1 MSKFLDRIEAFF
13 ENRLGVTFDNQY
25 SLLSV
30 GYTILYASQFFILL
44 ADSCRLY
51 MSPDQKNTKFEN
63 CWFMISFFVFS
74 VFYGLIF
81 VIVEP
86 EDRRIF
92 GACGILASVQL
103 VLSTAYYFYIFLST
117 DPNDTQQ
124 YLYYTIRLAP
134 ISIIYM
140 TFLSV
145 ISVLVM
151 CKMSFFRPYTKV
163 ITDLYEVEERNG
175 KKAV

>member
-1 MSKFLDRIEAFF
+1 MILFLADAIFF
-13 ENRLGVTFDNQY
+13 FTSEDKNNKKFDNC
-25 SLLSV
+25 LFMLS
-30 GYTILYASQFFILL
+30 FH
-44 ADSCRLY
+44 
-51 MSPDQKNTKFEN
+51 
-63 CWFMISFFVFS
+63 VFS

-81 VIVEP
+81 ALVQP
-86 EDRRIF
+86 ENRRVF

-124 YLYYTIRLAP
+124 LLYYTNRLAP

-140 TFLSV
+140 TVLSV

-151 CKMSFFRPYTKV
+151 CKMSFFRPYTKL

>member
-1 MSKFLDRIEAFF
+1 MSKLLDRIETFLEDLF
-13 ENRLGVTFDNQY
+13 GVTFDHQY

-30 GYTILYASQFFILL
+30 AYTILYISQFLLFL
-44 ADSCRLY
+44 ADAVFLFNSE
-51 MSPDQKNTKFEN
+51 DKNNKKFDN

-81 VIVEP
+81 MLVEP
-86 EDRRIF
+86 ENRRVF

-124 YLYYTIRLAP
+124 FLYYTIRLAP

-145 ISVLVM
+145 ISVWVM
-151 CKMSFFRPYTKV
+151 CRMSFFRPYTKV

>member
-1 MSKFLDRIEAFF
+1 
-13 ENRLGVTFDNQY
+13 
-25 SLLSV
+25 
-30 GYTILYASQFFILL
+30 
-44 ADSCRLY
+44 
-51 MSPDQKNTKFEN
+51 
-63 CWFMISFFVFS
+63 MISFFLFS

-81 VIVEP
+81 VVVEP
-86 EDRRIF
+86 ENRRIF

-124 YLYYTIRLAP
+124 FLYCRNFLKLGYCSHFQKYSDTIRLAP

-140 TFLSV
+140 TLLSV
-145 ISVLVM
+145 ISVWVM